1 MYNLKNTLFLNL
13 TKNQKASLMSFLKS
27 FTKKHN
33 EKSAQEIINLFIED
47 ETYYFEQ
54 KNPHFEWIIG
64 EFEKESF
71 LKEIEKYILA
81 IKKDL
86 DMKEAQ
92 KPFLEKQK
100 ALMKEQRKKQQNF
113 IMSKQ
118 PPTKKQLF
126 YYEKLCKQHKIEPKE
141 TNGLSRLDLKE
152 MISEI
157 LEESDAK
164 TMD

>member
-1 MYNLKNTLFLNL
+1 
-13 TKNQKASLMSFLKS
+13 
-27 FTKKHN
+27 
-33 EKSAQEIINLFIED
+33 
-47 ETYYFEQ
+47 
-54 KNPHFEWIIG
+54 
-64 EFEKESF
+64 
-71 LKEIEKYILA
+71 
-81 IKKDL
+81 
-86 DMKEAQ
+86 MKEAQ

-126 YYEKLCKQHKIEPKE
+126 YYEKLCKQHKIDPEE

-157 LEESDAK
+157 LEDSNAK